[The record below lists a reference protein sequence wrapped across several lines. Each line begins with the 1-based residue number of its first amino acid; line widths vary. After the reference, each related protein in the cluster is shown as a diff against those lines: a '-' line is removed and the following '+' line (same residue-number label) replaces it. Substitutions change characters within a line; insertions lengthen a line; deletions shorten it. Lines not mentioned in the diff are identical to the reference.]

1 MGTCAGVYAQDA
13 PGNKDAKYLAGTVP
27 EVDGKVVFTKEYS
40 IPGMQ
45 KDEIYTRVLG
55 WMEARLKKNENNSR
69 VVYTNEEDGQIRM
82 TGPATRVF
90 DGEIEIDE

>member
-13 PGNKDAKYLAGTVP
+13 PGNKDAKYLAGAVP

-45 KDEIYTRVLG
+45 KDEYTPVCSAG
-55 WMEARLKKNENNSR
+55 WK
-69 VVYTNEEDGQIRM
+69 
-82 TGPATRVF
+82 PA
-90 DGEIEIDE
+90 